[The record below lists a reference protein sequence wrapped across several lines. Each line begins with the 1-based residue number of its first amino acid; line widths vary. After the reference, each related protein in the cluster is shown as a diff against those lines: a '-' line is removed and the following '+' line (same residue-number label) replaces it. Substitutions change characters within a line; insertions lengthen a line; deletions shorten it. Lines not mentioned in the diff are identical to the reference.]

1 MDNLATHAPA
11 STHHMV
17 LSLVLVNQVEFICK
31 ILSSSVQPS
40 SPNILANRHHMLQ
53 VIIRIAQMHQ

>member
-11 STHHMV
+11 STHHRV
-17 LSLVLVNQVEFICK
+17 HSLVLVHQVEIISK
-31 ILSSSVQPS
+31 VLSCSIQPS

-53 VIIRIAQMHQ
+53 VIIRIA